1 MKPLRRCLMVTG
13 EYPPMQG
20 GVADFTRIL
29 SQHLETL
36 GIEIHVLTSAQA
48 APAAQSN
55 PCVHAIIDDWDW
67 RRLYSSVARLLCELE
82 PEVIDIQYQ
91 AAAYALHPAINALPL
106 RFPSTPMVTT
116 FHDLRVPYLFP
127 KAGPLREQAV
137 WLLAR
142 HSRAVIATN
151 SEDRATLA
159 TLRGMPPIHQ
169 IPVGSNVTARLP
181 KGFDR
186 PQWRAS
192 WGLPLTSLVLC
203 YFGFLNPTKGGEDLV
218 RCLANLVDI
227 GIDAHLLMIGGTIGA
242 SDPANEA
249 YLATVLALIA
259 ELGLHARVHWTDY
272 LTDTEVS
279 AAFALS
285 DLCVLPYRDGVSL
298 RRGSLMAALA
308 HGMPI
313 LSTEPT
319 SPVPE
324 LRDGENVR
332 LVPRSDPAALSE
344 AALELWHDPG
354 VLQKLAQG
362 AKELSVRFDW
372 KEIAKRTLEV
382 LHAAAQAN

>member
-1 MKPLRRCLMVTG
+1 MKRLRRCLMVTG

-29 SQHLETL
+29 GQHLEAL
-36 GIEIHVLTSAQA
+36 GIEVHVLTSTQA
-48 APAAQSN
+48 APAAQTN
-55 PCVHAIIDDWDW
+55 PRVHAIVDAWGW
-67 RRLYSSVARLLCELE
+67 RGLYDGVARLLRELK

-106 RFPSTPMVTT
+106 RFPGTPMVTT

-142 HSRAVIATN
+142 RSRAVIVTN
-151 SEDRATLA
+151 AEDRATLMR
-159 TLRGMPPIHQ
+159 LRGMPPIHK
-169 IPVGSNVTARLP
+169 IPIGSNVSPRLP
-181 KGFDR
+181 ERFER
-186 PQWRAS
+186 SQWRAN

-218 RCLANLVDI
+218 RCLAYLVNA
-227 GIDAHLLMIGGTIGA
+227 GIDAHLLMVGGSVGA

-249 YLATVLALIA
+249 YLASVLALIA
-259 ELGLHARVHWTDY
+259 KLGLHARVHWTDY
-272 LTDTEVS
+272 LTDTEIS

-285 DLCVLPYRDGVSL
+285 DLCVLPYRDGASL

-313 LSTEPT
+313 LSTEPST
-319 SPVPE
+319 PVPE
-324 LRDGENVR
+324 LRDGENMR
-332 LVPRSDPAALSE
+332 LVPPNDPAALSR
-344 AALELWHDPG
+344 AALGLWRDPG
-354 VLQKLAQG
+354 TLQKLAQG

-372 KEIAKRTLEV
+372 KEIGKRTLEV
-382 LHAAAQAN
+382 LHAAVQAD